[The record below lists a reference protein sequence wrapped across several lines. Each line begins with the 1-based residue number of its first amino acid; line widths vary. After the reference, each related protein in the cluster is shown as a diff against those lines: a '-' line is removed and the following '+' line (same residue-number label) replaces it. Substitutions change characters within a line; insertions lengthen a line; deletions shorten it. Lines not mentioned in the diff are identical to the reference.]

1 MSRQLIS
8 SGAKWETE
16 VGYSRAVRTGS
27 QIFVSG
33 TTAVD
38 GRGRVVGEGD
48 IRAQAKHIFGI
59 IEESLHKAGAC
70 LEDVVRTRMFVTDIA
85 DAEALGQVHGE
96 VFGRIRPATT
106 LVEAGNLID
115 PRLRVE
121 IEAEAVAGS
130 GGADAVILAGG
141 NSKRMGRKKSRIR
154 MGCHTLLGHARAA
167 VVDAGLEPRVIAV
180 DLQPGLGPLGG
191 ILTALQSAKH
201 SRVLFV
207 GCDMPFL
214 SGELI
219 DTFLAGSTGGVG
231 PMFTQHEK
239 GVGFPFVLS
248 CADLALVEKQIDRGV
263 LSLQRL
269 AKRLKARMWQPP
281 EEREWELFN
290 INTPADLAEARRQQK
305 GRRID

>member
-27 QIFVSG
+27 QIFISG

-38 GRGRVVGEGD
+38 ARGRVVGEGD
-48 IRAQAKHIFGI
+48 IRAQAKCIFGI
-59 IEESLHKAGAC
+59 IEESLYKAGAC
-70 LEDVVRTRMFVTDIA
+70 LEDVVRTRMFVTNIA
-85 DAEALGQVHGE
+85 DAKALGQVHGE

-106 LVEAGNLID
+106 LVEVSNLID

-130 GGADAVILAGG
+130 GGADVVILAGG

-154 MGCHTLLGHARAA
+154 LGCRTLLGHARAA
-167 VVDAGLEPRVIAV
+167 VVGAGLEPRVIAV

-219 DTFLAGSTGGVG
+219 NTFLAGSIGGIG

-248 CADLALVEKQIDRGV
+248 CADLALVEKQIERGV

-290 INTPADLAEARRQQK
+290 INTPADYARLADSGPRR
-305 GRRID
+305 R

>member
-1 MSRQLIS
+1 MTSSVDADSDPVAWIASTLSISLDHAEHLLMLTHWVDHERVIERYGYPRDNVLPEPLSERFADPDYIQRLI
-8 SGAKWETE
+8 AAEQEETP
-16 VGYSRAVRTGS
+16 S
-27 QIFVSG
+27 
-33 TTAVD
+33 
-38 GRGRVVGEGD
+38 EGV
-48 IRAQAKHIFGI
+48 I
-59 IEESLHKAGAC
+59 L
-70 LEDVVRTRMFVTDIA
+70 
-85 DAEALGQVHGE
+85 EALE
-96 VFGRIRPATT
+96 RFAS
-106 LVEAGNLID
+106 AG
-115 PRLRVE
+115 LRVE

-141 NSKRMGRKKSRIR
+141 NSKRMGRKKSQIR

-167 VVDAGLEPRVIAV
+167 VVDAGLKPRVIAV

-219 DTFLAGSTGGVG
+219 DTFLAGATGGVG

>member
-38 GRGRVVGEGD
+38 ARGRVVGEGD
-48 IRAQAKHIFGI
+48 IQAQAKHVFGI

-70 LEDVVRTRMFVTDIA
+70 LEDVVRTRMFATDIA

-96 VFGRIRPATT
+96 VFGQIRPAAT
-106 LVEAGNLID
+106 LVEVSRLID
-115 PRLRVE
+115 PALLVE
-121 IEAEAVAGS
+121 IEADAIAGS

-141 NSKRMGRKKSRIR
+141 KAKRMGRDKSRIR
-154 MGCHTLLGHARAA
+154 LGRRTLLGHARAA
-167 VVDAGLEPRVIAV
+167 VADADFKPRVIAT
-180 DLQPGLGPLGG
+180 DLQLNLGPLGG
-191 ILTALQSAKH
+191 IATALRSTRH
-201 SRVLFV
+201 SRVFFL

-214 SGELI
+214 SGNLI
-219 DTFLAGSTGGVG
+219 KEFLAAATYGIG
-231 PMFTQHEK
+231 PIFTRHKK
-239 GVGFPFVLS
+239 GVGFPFVLHRS
-248 CADLALVEKQIDRGV
+248 DLALVEKQIDRGA

-269 AKRLKARMWQPP
+269 AKRLKARAWQPP
-281 EEREWELFN
+281 ASRVPELFN
-290 INTPADLAEARRQQK
+290 INTPADLAEAKRRLK
-305 GRRID
+305 VAGC